1 LARDKGALPVQADY
15 TLHTR
20 DTIRFSDTDKFGH
33 VGNTAF
39 AVYLETG
46 RSALTHGG
54 SDDLADAGC
63 HFVLARTEI
72 DYLGEISWPG
82 EIASGTRVAS
92 IGNSSFS
99 VEQTLFQNDVIK
111 AQARST
117 LVQINRATRASH
129 PLSARAK
136 RQLEALRN
144 G

>member
-1 LARDKGALPVQADY
+1 LAKDSGALLVLDDFA
-15 TLHTR
+15 LHTR

-54 SDDLADAGC
+54 SDDLADEGC

-82 EIASGTRVAS
+82 EIVGGIRVAS

-99 VEQTLFQNDVIK
+99 VEQALFQNDVLK

-129 PLSARAK
+129 LLSERAK
-136 RQLEALRN
+136 HQLEALKI

>member
-1 LARDKGALPVQADY
+1 MLDDFALN
-15 TLHTR
+15 TR

-72 DYLGEISWPG
+72 DYVGEINWPG
-82 EIASGTRVAS
+82 EIVGGSRVAS
-92 IGNSSFS
+92 IGNSSFV
-99 VEQTLFQNDVIK
+99 VEQALFQNEVLK
-111 AQARST
+111 ARARST
-117 LVQINRATRASH
+117 LVQINRETRASH
-129 PLSARAK
+129 SLSSRARARLK
-136 RQLEALRN
+136 TLKV